1 MTDTLQDTS
10 KLPIATQ
17 SVAERWKALPN
28 WARWALMAAIGVLIL
43 TIVQSLS
50 GTDLLTTP
58 NASSGMLRWAMPIL
72 LAGLGG
78 LFSERVGV
86 VNIGLEG
93 MMILGTWCGALG
105 AFEFGPWGGLICGLI
120 GGALGGLLHA
130 IATVQFG
137 VDHIISGVAINI
149 LAPGLAR
156 FLSDRFFPQRGGSIS
171 QSPRVDGL
179 GTFTVPGLSELF
191 EKIDGWGIFFLSD
204 VAGLLEGLV
213 TDIRYFTL
221 FGLLLVPASAW
232 LLFRTRLGLRMRICG
247 ENPKAGESLGVNIY
261 FHKYL
266 GVVVSGA
273 FAGLA
278 GAFIVIELTGLY
290 RGGQTNGRGF
300 IALAALIFGN
310 WRASGVMVG
319 AMLFGYPFAIS
330 LNDFDETGSGVA
342 TRALLLVVAI
352 GLAGYAVFTY
362 RKGATKRSAATQV
375 AAVIGKSAAN
385 DQSFMKSPTGS
396 YMSGVAALG
405 GPNVLLA
412 AVLASITFLW
422 YLLTD
427 RAADWVPNTMPYALV
442 LVVLVFASQSL
453 KAPAADGQP
462 YRRGEA

>member
-1 MTDTLQDTS
+1 M
-10 KLPIATQ
+10 
-17 SVAERWKALPN
+17 
-28 WARWALMAAIGVLIL
+28 
-43 TIVQSLS
+43 
-50 GTDLLTTP
+50 
-58 NASSGMLRWAMPIL
+58 
-72 LAGLGG
+72 
-78 LFSERVGV
+78 
-86 VNIGLEG
+86 
-93 MMILGTWCGALG
+93 
-105 AFEFGPWGGLICGLI
+105 
-120 GGALGGLLHA
+120 
-130 IATVQFG
+130 
-137 VDHIISGVAINI
+137 
-149 LAPGLAR
+149 
-156 FLSDRFFPQRGGSIS
+156 
-171 QSPRVDGL
+171 
-179 GTFTVPGLSELF
+179 
-191 EKIDGWGIFFLSD
+191 
-204 VAGLLEGLV
+204 AGLLEGLV

-352 GLAGYAVFTY
+352 GLAGYAIFTY
-362 RKGATKRSAATQV
+362 RKGATKSDAVPQAAGTV
-375 AAVIGKSAAN
+375 AN
-385 DQSFMKSPTGS
+385 EQSFMKSPTDS

-405 GPNVLLA
+405 GPNVMLA
-412 AVLASITFLW
+412 AILASITFLW

-453 KAPAADGQP
+453 KMPAADGQP

>member
-10 KLPIATQ
+10 KLPVPTE

-50 GTDLLTTP
+50 GTELLTTP

-93 MMILGTWCGALG
+93 MMILGTWCGAIG

-130 IATVQFG
+130 VATVQFG

-204 VAGLLEGLV
+204 LAGLLEGLV

-310 WRASGVMVG
+310 WRASGVMAG

-330 LNDFDETGSGVA
+330 LNDFDQTGSGVA

-352 GLAGYAVFTY
+352 GLAGYA
-362 RKGATKRSAATQV
+362 
-375 AAVIGKSAAN
+375 I
-385 DQSFMKSPTGS
+385 
-396 YMSGVAALG
+396 
-405 GPNVLLA
+405 
-412 AVLASITFLW
+412 
-422 YLLTD
+422 
-427 RAADWVPNTMPYALV
+427 
-442 LVVLVFASQSL
+442 
-453 KAPAADGQP
+453 
-462 YRRGEA
+462 

>member
-1 MTDTLQDTS
+1 MTDTLQDMS
-10 KLPIATQ
+10 KLPVPTE

-43 TIVQSLS
+43 TIVQSIS

-86 VNIGLEG
+86 INIGLEG
-93 MMILGTWCGALG
+93 MMILGTWCGAIG

-179 GTFTVPGLSELF
+179 GTFTVPGLSGLF
-191 EKIDGWGIFFLSD
+191 ETVDGWDIFFLSD
-204 VAGLLEGLV
+204 RAGLLEGLV

-261 FHKYL
+261 LHKYL

-330 LNDFDETGSGVA
+330 LNDFDATGSGVA

-352 GLAGYAVFTY
+352 GLAGYAIFAY
-362 RKGATKRSAATQV
+362 RKGATKANATAQATGVVGSAM
-375 AAVIGKSAAN
+375 N
-385 DQSFMKSPTGS
+385 DQSFMKSPTDS
-396 YMSGVAALG
+396 YVSGVAALG

-412 AVLASITFLW
+412 GILASITFLW

-453 KAPAADGQP
+453 KAPAAAGQS

>member
-1 MTDTLQDTS
+1 
-10 KLPIATQ
+10 
-17 SVAERWKALPN
+17 
-28 WARWALMAAIGVLIL
+28 
-43 TIVQSLS
+43 
-50 GTDLLTTP
+50 
-58 NASSGMLRWAMPIL
+58 
-72 LAGLGG
+72 
-78 LFSERVGV
+78 
-86 VNIGLEG
+86 
-93 MMILGTWCGALG
+93 
-105 AFEFGPWGGLICGLI
+105 
-120 GGALGGLLHA
+120 
-130 IATVQFG
+130 
-137 VDHIISGVAINI
+137 
-149 LAPGLAR
+149 
-156 FLSDRFFPQRGGSIS
+156 
-171 QSPRVDGL
+171 
-179 GTFTVPGLSELF
+179 VPGLSQLF

-204 VAGLLEGLV
+204 MAGLLEGLV

-232 LLFRTRLGLRMRICG
+232 LLFRTRLGLRLRICG

-261 FHKYL
+261 LHKYL

-352 GLAGYAVFTY
+352 GLAGYAIFAY
-362 RKGATKRSAATQV
+362 RKAAAKPGV
-375 AAVIGKSAAN
+375 AAQATGVAGDSATS
-385 DQSFMKSPTGS
+385 DKSFMKSPTDS
-396 YMSGVAALG
+396 YVSGVAKLG
-405 GPNVLLA
+405 GPNVMLA
-412 AVLASITFLW
+412 TVLASITFLW

-453 KAPAADGQP
+453 KAPAAAGQA